1 MRPLESLIA
10 GELAAPVA
18 PAVSAFAAHLAREG
32 RSALAVLFYG
42 SNLRS
47 GDLDGVLDF
56 YLVVEHLHA
65 WHGRALP
72 AAANHWLPPNVSYH
86 EWPQESG
93 GERRT
98 LRAKVAVLRLDQL
111 QRGVRGQG
119 LDTTLWARFA
129 QPARLL
135 WSRDASAAEA
145 TTKAIADAV
154 ATAARWAA
162 VLGPAQGRASD
173 YWDALFARTYAAE
186 LRVERKTR
194 AASLVAHEPAR
205 YVAVLT
211 AGWQRAGLAWRA
223 DDDGRLAPAVD
234 DTTRSAAAKD
244 WSRRARW
251 GKPLN
256 LLRLT
261 KSVFTFAGG
270 ADYVAWKVERHS
282 GYRIPL
288 TDWQRRHPLLAA
300 PKVLFTLWRKRVIR

>member
-1 MRPLESLIA
+1 
-10 GELAAPVA
+10 
-18 PAVSAFAAHLAREG
+18 
-32 RSALAVLFYG
+32 
-42 SNLRS
+42 
-47 GDLDGVLDF
+47 
-56 YLVVEHLHA
+56 
-65 WHGRALP
+65 
-72 AAANHWLPPNVSYH
+72 
-86 EWPQESG
+86 
-93 GERRT
+93 
-98 LRAKVAVLRLDQL
+98 
-111 QRGVRGQG
+111 
-119 LDTTLWARFA
+119 
-129 QPARLL
+129 
-135 WSRDASAAEA
+135 
-145 TTKAIADAV
+145 
-154 ATAARWAA
+154 
-162 VLGPAQGRASD
+162 
-173 YWDALFARTYAAE
+173 
-186 LRVERKTR
+186 VERKTR